1 MMVQSGNAEIYYE
14 VQGDGTSLIF
24 VEGLGYSSWMWL
36 KQKRISETLKIII
49 FDNRGVGK
57 SSKPDVPY
65 TLKEM
70 CEDINSVA
78 DSAGI
83 DKFFLLGS
91 SMGGI
96 IAQEYA
102 LKYETRLNGL
112 ILAETNIGTGSIMPG
127 EDVLKVL
134 STPTNPD
141 SIDDLRYRM
150 SFAFSSHY
158 IKNDSE
164 DFENFLRIRY
174 KERNAGIKYLQQLAA
189 IASFSSGGRLDK
201 LSLPVSIITGD
212 EDMIVPPENSKIL
225 AGKIK
230 NSRQTIIKNT
240 GHLSMIE
247 RPDVFN
253 RTVLDFILAVN
264 RGNFTPSKEIMVI

>member
-1 MMVQSGNAEIYYE
+1 MRVASGNAEIYYE
-14 VQGDGTSLIF
+14 VEGEGIPLIF
-24 VEGLGYSSWMWL
+24 VEGLGYSSWMWV
-36 KQKRISETLKIII
+36 KQKKMSDAIKIII

-57 SSKPDVPY
+57 SSKPDNPY
-65 TLKEM
+65 TVKDM

-78 DSAGI
+78 NSAGI

-102 LKYETRLNGL
+102 LNHENRLLGL
-112 ILAETNIGTGSIMPG
+112 ILGETNTGIGSIMPG

-150 SFAFSSHY
+150 SFAFSNHY
-158 IKNDSE
+158 LENDRE
-164 DFENFLRIRY
+164 DFENFLQIRY
-174 KERNAGIKYLQQLAA
+174 NERNSDIKYMQQLAA
-189 IASFSSGGRLDK
+189 IANFSSEDRLGA
-201 LSLPVSIITGD
+201 LSLPVCIITGD
-212 EDMIVPPENSKIL
+212 EDNIVPPENSRLLGNKIR
-225 AGKIK
+225 
-230 NSRQTIIKNT
+230 NSTQVIIKNT

-247 RPDVFN
+247 RPDAFN
-253 RTVLDFILAVN
+253 RSVLDFIKAVN
-264 RGNFTPSKEIMVI
+264 NGNFKSSKEIMVI